1 MKLQKVILPTSSHCV
16 VLSIVVS
23 RRCAT
28 MSVKMCMRFAEVM
41 HKELSGP
48 FNIVYEFLELLVQ
61 EFPFVLFP
69 IDFSA

>member
-1 MKLQKVILPTSSHCV
+1 
-16 VLSIVVS
+16 
-23 RRCAT
+23 

-41 HKELSGP
+41 HKELSSP
-48 FNIVYEFLELLVQ
+48 FNILYRFLELLTQ

>member
-1 MKLQKVILPTSSHCV
+1 
-16 VLSIVVS
+16 
-23 RRCAT
+23 

-41 HKELSGP
+41 HKELSSP
-48 FNIVYEFLELLVQ
+48 FNILYEFLELLAQ